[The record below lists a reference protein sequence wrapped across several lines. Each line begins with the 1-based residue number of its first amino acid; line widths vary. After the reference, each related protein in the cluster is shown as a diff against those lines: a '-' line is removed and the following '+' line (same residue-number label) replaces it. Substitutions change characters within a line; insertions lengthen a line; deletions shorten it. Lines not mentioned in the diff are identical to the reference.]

1 MDKDLKPIF
10 PEPEEYLQKRKGGI
24 INLMFTALCV
34 EATRQIDEGFDV
46 ISIETAGKKAF
57 DISQGFFSAME
68 KIGID
73 EVIEYMEYLS
83 DDSDADD
90 PLSSVYHNFFSPGPA
105 ALEKLNE
112 YREAQDK
119 SMVTWIS
126 FNEKNREA
134 EDFML
139 VDMLKKRFQAVA
151 FMIASDLYGAG
162 FGELKEI
169 DTLCKKYL
177 DWKKG
182 PFLLMNE
189 IGINDVM
196 QMVTERMQLSHRRE
210 INFPVPRCL
219 IEQAQKNA
227 PWPIEKRWN

>member
-1 MDKDLKPIF
+1 MDKDLKHVI

-34 EATRQIDEGFDV
+34 EATRQIDEGFDA
-46 ISIETAGKKAF
+46 ISIETAAKRAF
-57 DISQGFFSAME
+57 DTSTGFFSAME

-73 EVIEYMEYLS
+73 KISEFMEYLS
-83 DDSDADD
+83 DDSDAGD
-90 PLSSVYHNFFSPGPA
+90 PLYSVFHNFFSPGPT

-112 YREAQDK
+112 YRESQDK

-126 FNEKNREA
+126 LNDKNREA

-139 VDMLKKRFQAVA
+139 LDMLKKRFQAVA
-151 FMIASDLYGAG
+151 FMIASDLYEAG
-162 FGELKEI
+162 IGELKEI
-169 DTLCKKYL
+169 DTLCINYL

-182 PFLLMNE
+182 PFSMMNE

-196 QMVTERMQLSHRRE
+196 QMVTEKMQLSHRRE
-210 INFPVPRCL
+210 INFPIPRCL

-227 PWPIEKRWN
+227 PWSIEKRWS